1 MTVIRD
7 VQLREV
13 KRPLRTTFSTS
24 LGQKQR
30 LRSIMVRVALDGG
43 ASGLGEVP
51 TSLAFKDETTGVARR
66 VLEESTGR
74 IRGSS
79 IDEYGP
85 LVDRLRTEN
94 PHAFMTIS
102 GLELALFRA
111 LLSARGCS
119 EQAYWGNAC
128 PLIETDITIPFF
140 TDRRRLMRWIDWT
153 ISRGFRI
160 YKLKMSGHV
169 QGDRLILSLL
179 HGILKERVPG
189 FRLRLDANQ
198 GYTARTFLD
207 MLRYIEENGLEI
219 ELFEQPLRKDDFRGF
234 EEIRAY
240 ASIPII
246 LDETI
251 LNLRDARR
259 AVDNGL
265 CDGVNIKLAKS
276 GVAESLKIAELA
288 RQNHMKLM
296 IGCMTETMVG
306 LSAAIFFAAGTGFFD
321 FIDLDSIHL
330 LFGKNRWPGLALE
343 GPSFVI
349 GGDGKAR
356 NRIR

>member
-7 VQLREV
+7 IQLREV
-13 KRPLRTTFSTS
+13 KRPLRTLFSTS
-24 LGQKQR
+24 LGQKQH
-30 LRSIMVRVALDGG
+30 LRSIMVRVVLNDG

-51 TSLAFKDETTGVARR
+51 TSLAFKDETTDVARR
-66 VLEESTGR
+66 VLEESTAR

-79 IDEYGP
+79 MDDYGP
-85 LVDRLRTEN
+85 LVDRLRIDN
-94 PHAFMTIS
+94 PHAFMAIA
-102 GLELALFRA
+102 GLEVALFRA
-111 LLSARGCS
+111 LLSAGGSS
-119 EQAYWGNAC
+119 ERAYWGNAC
-128 PLIETDITIPFF
+128 PAIETDITIPFLP
-140 TDRRRLMRWIDWT
+140 DRQRLTRWIDWT
-153 ISRGFRI
+153 VSRGFRI

-169 QGDRLILSLL
+169 ERDRLILSVL

-198 GYTARTFLD
+198 GYTATTFLD
-207 MLRYIEENGLEI
+207 MLRHIEENGLEI
-219 ELFEQPLRKDDFRGF
+219 ELFEQPLGKDDFRGF

-240 ASIPII
+240 ASMPII

-265 CDGVNIKLAKS
+265 CDGFNIKLAKS
-276 GVAESLKIAELA
+276 GVAESRKIAQLA
-288 RQNHMKLM
+288 RQNHMRLM
-296 IGCMTETMVG
+296 IGCMTETVVG

-330 LFGKNRWPGLALE
+330 LFGKNKWPGFALQ
-343 GPSFVI
+343 GPSFVMS
-349 GGDGKAR
+349 GD
-356 NRIR
+356 